1 MLSSVVLILTAGA
14 VFGIF
19 HTTLAAKRTK
29 QWARRRWGA
38 QPVDRWYRLFF
49 SLAAVM
55 TFLPV
60 LILTALLPDRHL
72 YSIPTPWV
80 WLTTAVQGITMIIF
94 VLALFQTDVMR
105 FIGLRQMLWGGD
117 PIPADRHE
125 RLVTSGPY
133 ARVRHPLYTTT
144 IIVMWL
150 WPNMTLNL
158 AAFFAVSTA
167 YFSLGSL
174 PEEDKLV
181 DEFGDAYRHYQE
193 VVPRLIPRPRRMLQ
207 ARE

>member
-1 MLSSVVLILTAGA
+1 MLSSVLLILTVGA
-14 VFGIF
+14 AFGAI
-19 HTTLAAKRTK
+19 HTALAAKRLK
-29 QWARRRWGA
+29 QWARRRWGTR
-38 QPVDRWYRLFF
+38 PVDRWYRLFF
-49 SLAAVM
+49 SLAAVV
-55 TFLPV
+55 TFLPI
-60 LILTALLPDRHL
+60 LILSALLPDRHL

-80 WLTTAVQGITMIIF
+80 WLTTALQGITMIIF
-94 VLALFQTDVMR
+94 VVALFQTDVMR
-105 FIGLRQMLWGGD
+105 FIGLRPMLRGGD

-133 ARVRHPLYTTT
+133 ARVRHPLYTAT
-144 IIVMWL
+144 IVVMWL

-167 YFSLGSL
+167 YFFFGSI

-193 VVPRLIPRPRRMLQ
+193 VVPRLIPRPWRVFKS
-207 ARE
+207 A